1 MKIIADLHTH
11 TIVSQHAF
19 STVDEIINA
28 AKDKGFLAVAITDH
42 GPKSSDGA
50 KPVHFRSMHN
60 IPEYVNGI
68 MVLRGAE
75 ANIID
80 YDGNIDLRKNVLE
93 CLDFVIASYH
103 EDSITPS
110 NIESHTNGYIGLIK
124 NSYVD
129 CLGHVGNPKFAFDME
144 KIIKLCKDYN
154 KLIEI
159 NSASFK
165 VRKGSDTNCKEAAL
179 LCKKYNL
186 NIVVTS
192 DSHSKYNVGN
202 HEAALNM
209 LEDINFPEDLIL
221 NADFDRLMNYLNSRN
236 RN

>member
-68 MVLRGAE
+68 RVLRGAE

-80 YDGNIDLRKNVLE
+80 YDGNIDLRKNVL
-93 CLDFVIASYH
+93 L
-103 EDSITPS
+103 SI
-110 NIESHTNGYIGLIK
+110 
-124 NSYVD
+124 
-129 CLGHVGNPKFAFDME
+129 
-144 KIIKLCKDYN
+144 
-154 KLIEI
+154 
-159 NSASFK
+159 
-165 VRKGSDTNCKEAAL
+165 
-179 LCKKYNL
+179 
-186 NIVVTS
+186 
-192 DSHSKYNVGN
+192 
-202 HEAALNM
+202 
-209 LEDINFPEDLIL
+209 DIL
-221 NADFDRLMNYLNSRN
+221 
-236 RN
+236 

>member
-1 MKIIADLHTH
+1 M
-11 TIVSQHAF
+11 
-19 STVDEIINA
+19 
-28 AKDKGFLAVAITDH
+28 
-42 GPKSSDGA
+42 
-50 KPVHFRSMHN
+50 
-60 IPEYVNGI
+60 
-68 MVLRGAE
+68 
-75 ANIID
+75 
-80 YDGNIDLRKNVLE
+80 RKNTLE

-103 EDSITPS
+103 EDCITPS
-110 NIESHTNGYIGLIK
+110 NIESHNNGYAGLMK
-124 NSYVD
+124 NSYID
-129 CLGHVGNPKFAFDME
+129 CLGHVGNPKFEFDME
-144 KIIKLCKDYN
+144 KIVKLCKEYN

-165 VRKGSDTNCKEAAL
+165 VRKGSDKNCREVAL

-209 LEDINFPEDLIL
+209 LEAINFPEDLVL
-221 NADFDRLMNYLNSRN
+221 NSDFDPEDLVLNSDFDRLMNYLSNRN